1 MKKALPFLSMILGV
15 VLIVI
20 AVIIPSGSAEK
31 DSFVRMLKMLP
42 EDMAELT
49 FIDVNMLQ
57 SDSDMLSMWNQAKEQ
72 FFGEDLYGENVSQIT
87 GFGMAGS
94 GNEMMLYAGDF
105 DLEQMTSIIEQG
117 SVESFEYKG
126 ITIWT
131 DQEASSTAVIDNVLF
146 VGSSENIQLC
156 INLSNGQ
163 GVSLYDNKDARD
175 IIGRLPDG
183 YVLGVAIV
191 GNGSSSEDNY
201 GLLVAG
207 MAVAKNGGNISQL
220 SLLKFEDSEAA
231 QAYLTAF
238 QSQIPEQYDVKKD
251 SQYITISSTSEMPTP
266 EEAAYNSAYNDL
278 LEAVS
283 SYYIDNDGVF
293 PTINGTVN
301 VSGYDLQILDIC
313 ALLTSAGGML
323 SEVSEGVASIEG
335 ADNDNCDAGC
345 GGCLAAN
352 HYIWAAD
359 ESGIYSTCVG
369 ADCEAN
375 GEDGYQ
381 GVWP

>member
-31 DSFVRMLKMLP
+31 DSFVRMVKMLP
-42 EDMAELT
+42 EDLPGLT
-49 FIDVNMLQ
+49 FIDVKVLQ

-72 FFGEDLYGENVSQIT
+72 FFGEDLYGENVSKIT

-94 GNEMMLYAGDF
+94 ENEMMLYAGDF

-117 SVESFEYKG
+117 SVESFEYEG
-126 ITIWT
+126 ITVWT
-131 DQEASSTAVIDNVLF
+131 DQDASSTAVIDNVVF
-146 VGSSENIQLC
+146 VGSSEDIQMC
-156 INLSNGQ
+156 INLSNGE
-163 GVSLYDNKDARD
+163 GASLYDNKDAKD
-175 IIGRLPDG
+175 TIGRLPDG
-183 YVLGVAIV
+183 YVLGVAV
-191 GNGSSSEDNY
+191 MNSSENDY

-207 MAVAKNGGNISQL
+207 MAVSKNDGNISQV
-220 SLLKFEDSEAA
+220 SLLKFDDSDAA
-231 QAYLTAF
+231 QGYITEFEA
-238 QSQIPEQYDVKKD
+238 QIPSDYVVTQDGEYV
-251 SQYITISSTSEMPTP
+251 TISSTSEMPTP
-266 EEAAYNSAYNDL
+266 EEVAYNSVYSDL

-313 ALLTSAGGML
+313 ALLTSAGGIL
-323 SEVSEGVASIEG
+323 SEVSGGVASIEG
-335 ADNDNCDAGC
+335 SNNDNCDAGC
-345 GGCLAAN
+345 GGCLAAS

-359 ESGIYSTCVG
+359 EYGIYSTCVG

>member
-31 DSFVRMLKMLP
+31 DGFVRMVKMLP
-42 EDMAELT
+42 EDLPGLT
-49 FIDVNMLQ
+49 FIDVKVLQ

-72 FFGEDLYGENVSQIT
+72 FFGEDLYGENVSKIT

-94 GNEMMLYAGDF
+94 ENEMMLYAGDF

-117 SVESFEYKG
+117 SVESFEYEG

-131 DQEASSTAVIDNVLF
+131 DQYASSTAVIDNVVF
-146 VGSSENIQLC
+146 VGSSKDIQIC

-163 GVSLYDNKDARD
+163 GVSLYANKDAKD
-175 IIGRLPDG
+175 TIGRLPGG
-183 YVLGVAIV
+183 YVLGVAV
-191 GNGSSSEDNY
+191 MNSAENDY

-207 MAVAKNGGNISQL
+207 MAVSKNDGNISQV
-220 SLLKFEDSEAA
+220 SLLKFDDSDAA
-231 QAYLTAF
+231 QAYITEF
-238 QSQIPEQYDVKKD
+238 QSQIPSDYVVTQDGEYV
-251 SQYITISSTSEMPTP
+251 TISSTAEMPTP
-266 EEAAYNSAYNDL
+266 EEVAYNSVSDDLQDAVLAY
-278 LEAVS
+278 
-283 SYYIDNDGVF
+283 YYDHDGAF

-301 VSGYDLQILDIC
+301 ISGYDVQILDIC
-313 ALLTSAGGML
+313 ALQVSAEGGFN
-323 SEVSEGVASIEG
+323 EVTEGVASIDG
-335 ADNDNCDAGC
+335 LDNDNCDSGCAGC
-345 GGCLAAN
+345 SAEN
-352 HYIWAAD
+352 HYIWAID
-359 ESGIYSTCVG
+359 DYGIYSTCVG

>member
-31 DSFVRMLKMLP
+31 DSFVRMVKMLP
-42 EDMAELT
+42 EDLPGLT
-49 FIDVNMLQ
+49 FIDVKVLQ

-117 SVESFEYKG
+117 SVESFEYEG
-126 ITIWT
+126 ITVWT
-131 DQEASSTAVIDNVLF
+131 DQNASSTAVIDNVVF
-146 VGSSENIQLC
+146 VGSSEDIQMC

-163 GVSLYDNKDARD
+163 GASLYDNKDAKD
-175 IIGRLPDG
+175 TIGRLPDG
-183 YVLGVAIV
+183 YVLGVAV
-191 GNGSSSEDNY
+191 MNSSENNY

-207 MAVAKNGGNISQL
+207 MAVSKNDGNISQV
-220 SLLKFEDSEAA
+220 SLLKFNDSDAA
-231 QAYLTAF
+231 QAYITEF
-238 QSQIPEQYDVKKD
+238 ESQISSDYVVTQDGEYV
-251 SQYITISSTSEMPTP
+251 TISSTSEMPTP
-266 EEAAYNSAYNDL
+266 EEVAYNSAYSDL
-278 LEAVS
+278 LKAVS
-283 SYYIDNDGVF
+283 SYYIDNNGVV

-301 VSGYDLQILDIC
+301 ISGYDIQILDMC
-313 ALLTSAGGML
+313 ALLTSAGGIL
-323 SEVSEGVASIEG
+323 SEVSEGVASVEG
-335 ADNDNCDAGC
+335 SDNDNCDAGC
-345 GGCLAAN
+345 GGCLAAS
-352 HYIWAAD
+352 HYIWAVD